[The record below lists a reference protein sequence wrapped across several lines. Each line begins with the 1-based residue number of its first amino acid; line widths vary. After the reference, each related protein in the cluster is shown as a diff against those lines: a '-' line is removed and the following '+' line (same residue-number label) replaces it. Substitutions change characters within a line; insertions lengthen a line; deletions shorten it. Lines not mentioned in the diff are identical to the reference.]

1 MIIILLALALVIG
14 PLPPHVYLL
23 PPQVPHPTNGVV
35 IIDWDVSTNVNFY
48 QYEVWKIDHVPCSWS
63 DSGWQL
69 VSQQTTNRFIATNN
83 TDKQFFTV
91 NVLYK

>member
-1 MIIILLALALVIG
+1 MSVIL
-14 PLPPHVYLL
+14 PLL
-23 PPQVPHPTNGVV
+23 PTGYLRPAQAAHSTNGIV

-48 QYEVWKIDHVPCSWS
+48 QYEVWKIDHVSCSWS

-69 VSQQTTNRFIATNN
+69 VSQQITNRFIVTNN
-83 TDKQFFTV
+83 TDKQFFIV